1 MNRLART
8 LLQGLAIFLPLVLT
22 GWVLWKAFRLV
33 DQLLPFST
41 PGFGFAAVLGI
52 VLLLGLAAD
61 NWLTA
66 SILRRMESLLERV
79 PLVRLVYRSI
89 REITSSLTSERRPF
103 HNPVLVRPW
112 PGSEARLLGFVTR
125 QDLSDLGLPGWISV
139 YVPNAYAIAGQ
150 TFIVP
155 ADQVEPLEVEP
166 SAAMTFAM
174 SAGVAGP
181 REA

>member
-22 GWVLWKAFRLV
+22 AWVVWKAFVLV
-33 DQLLPFST
+33 DQLLPFKT
-41 PGFGFAAVLGI
+41 PGCGFAAVFGI
-52 VLLLGLAAD
+52 VLVLGLAAD

-66 SILRRMESLLERV
+66 SILRRMESLLEKV

-112 PGSEARLLGFVTR
+112 PSSEARLLGFVTR
-125 QDLSDLGLPGWISV
+125 PDLSDLGRPGWVSV

-150 TFIVP
+150 TLIVP
-155 ADQVEPLEVEP
+155 SDLVEPLPVDP
-166 SAAMTFAM
+166 SEAMTFAM

-181 REA
+181 RED